1 MTDEKEPAYKP
12 DLLVLVWVHGFK
24 GNDVTFEGFPSRIVR
39 ILEDT
44 HPSLQVQ
51 SHVFP
56 AYETRGELSAA
67 TENFVQWLATKVVE
81 LENGDGRGRG
91 AGSARVVLMGHS
103 MGGLLIADATSR
115 VAATTRPDDPMW
127 PNVVATLA
135 FDTPYLGLHPHVF
148 KHGFS
153 TAAGHIE
160 TARSVGSALA
170 MLSPLAAGFGFGKAK
185 QAEERRK
192 KEEEEEE
199 EEEEE
204 ARTRDQQPQ
213 PQQSWWNAKAAVGIG
228 AIAVAGAAAGTAY
241 FRRDDLATGWKWGAE
256 HMTFVRNLWDQ
267 PGMRSRLDRIAELQN
282 SRNVSFA
289 NFYTSLPAC
298 ASHLGRRTFAIL
310 PSPSEAI
317 AAHWMAAVNTL
328 AKDEVSAH
336 MGMFN
341 PRHNDGFYDL
351 GLATVRV
358 IAARL
363 EEEGI
368 RRAGGAHG
376 DAENVSEK
384 MGPAV
389 GSAENPVLVDI

>member
-1 MTDEKEPAYKP
+1 MTDEKETGAHKP

-44 HPSLQVQ
+44 HPSLHVQ

-67 TENFVQWLATKVVE
+67 TENFVEWLATKVVQ
-81 LENGDGRGRG
+81 LENGSGRGRG
-91 AGSARVVLMGHS
+91 AGSARVVLLGHS

-115 VAATTRPDDPMW
+115 IADTTRIDDPMW
-127 PNVVATLA
+127 PNVMATLA

-153 TAAGHIE
+153 TAAGHVE
-160 TARSVGSALA
+160 TARNAASALA

-185 QAEERRK
+185 QAEEKQKR
-192 KEEEEEE
+192 
-199 EEEEE
+199 EEEE
-204 ARTRDQQPQ
+204 ARALGQRTP
-213 PQQSWWNAKAAVGIG
+213 PQQSWWNAKAAVGLG
-228 AIAVAGAAAGTAY
+228 AIAVAGAAAGTVY
-241 FRRDDLATGWKWGAE
+241 FRREDLATGWKWGAE
-256 HMTFVRNLWDQ
+256 HMTFVRNLWDKQ
-267 PGMRSRLDRIAELQN
+267 AMRDRLDRITELQN

-289 NFYTSLPAC
+289 NFYTCLPAGG
-298 ASHLGRRTFAIL
+298 SHLMRRTFAIL

-317 AAHWMAAVNTL
+317 ATHWMPATNSI
-328 AKDEVSAH
+328 AKDEVTAH

-341 PRHNDGFYDL
+341 PRQNDGFYDL
-351 GLATVRV
+351 GLATARI
-358 IAARL
+358 IAERL
-363 EEEGI
+363 QEEGI
-368 RRAGGAHG
+368 QRAGGVKG
-376 DAENVSEK
+376 DAESVSEK

-389 GSAENPVLVDI
+389 GSGTSDDPVLVDI